1 MFCVINFKFITLS
14 PGGMSSDCLTPTSHL
29 SLSST
34 SLTAHTPT
42 QQMYSTTHT
51 PRTSITDPTPPVLT
65 SISPQR
71 VTSTQDR
78 SSSTQQSYMSES
90 PLPRHPV
97 AVLQHSQGPSGVPLM
112 SGTNTVLVPMQQPP
126 PVIVST
132 SPHILSH
139 DARPGQVVYSQGIT
153 LLNARDVIVSPTS
166 PTSIVSNSSP
176 TLMGPNTTHGS
187 YIMGPANQLIGPY
200 SPIPT
205 YPYSPSASPILSPKT
220 PKMYGSY
227 NAVNHPPSEQDSLIQ
242 WLKSL
247 RLHKY
252 YNKFEN
258 VTFDEVRFI
267 QFHNGRA
274 AGIWY
279 LVSMTLILI
288 LCFCYRNEQCIHF
301 TQLGFLPI
309 LKEFSKFVLLFT
321 CGWCTC
327 DCI

>member
-1 MFCVINFKFITLS
+1 
-14 PGGMSSDCLTPTSHL
+14 MSSDCLTPTSHL
-29 SLSST
+29 SSSST

-42 QQMYSTTHT
+42 QQVSSTTHT
-51 PRTSITDPTPPVLT
+51 PRASITDPTPPVIA

-78 SSSTQQSYMSES
+78 LTNVISTQQSYMSES

-126 PVIVST
+126 VFVST
-132 SPHILSH
+132 SPHHASH
-139 DARPGQVVYSQGIT
+139 DARQGQVVYSQGGIT

-166 PTSIVSNSSP
+166 PTSMVSNSSP
-176 TLMGPNTTHGS
+176 TLMCPNTTHGS
-187 YIMGPANQLIGPY
+187 YIMGPANQIIGVAPPY

-205 YPYSPSASPILSPKT
+205 YPFSPSASPVLSPKM

-227 NAVNHPPSEQDSLIQ
+227 NAVNHPPTEQDSLIQ

-252 YNKFEN
+252 YKKFEN
-258 VTFDEVRFI
+258 VTFDEVSVCVC
-267 QFHNGRA
+267 
-274 AGIWY
+274 GILKLVMTWQLV
-279 LVSMTLILI
+279 LVSVFDLKAKALFVIIFHVETSNISISHNLV
-288 LCFCYRNEQCIHF
+288 FSHS
-301 TQLGFLPI
+301 T
-309 LKEFSKFVLLFT
+309 KEFSKFVLLLN
-321 CGWCTC
+321 CG
-327 DCI
+327 